1 MEEWRTHTRE
11 VTTQEQEGLN
21 AVKEKFE
28 DLSTSKIDD
37 LSTEEI
43 NKIIE
48 LTNNAEEEKFELS
61 SATYSNYEQKQFT
74 LKSTEFN
81 LKSRVFNDFF
91 PELKQETKDNIKFNN
106 ETTNPRAHISHDT
119 KPWPI
124 SGFD

>member
-1 MEEWRTHTRE
+1 MSYS
-11 VTTQEQEGLN
+11 VQDGLD
-21 AVKEKFE
+21 AIKEKIE
-28 DLSTSKIDD
+28 DLFTSKFDN

-43 NKIIE
+43 NELIK

-61 SATYSNYEQKQFT
+61 SVTYSDYEQKQFV

-81 LKSRVFNDFF
+81 LKSRVFNNIF

-106 ETTNPRAHISHDT
+106 EMTNPRTHISHDT
-119 KPWPI
+119 KPWVI

>member
-1 MEEWRTHTRE
+1 MSYSF
-11 VTTQEQEGLN
+11 QEGLN
-21 AVKEKFE
+21 AVKKIYE

-43 NKIIE
+43 NELIEII
-48 LTNNAEEEKFELS
+48 NNAEEEKFNLG
-61 SATYSNYEQKQFT
+61 SATYSDYEQKQFA

-91 PELKQETKDNIKFNN
+91 PELEQETKNNIRYNN

-119 KPWPI
+119 KPK
-124 SGFD
+124 